1 MKKLIM
7 IFLVLGS
14 VSFAA
19 TTSNTTTTTA
29 APVATNMGQSLVS
42 VMMPSTTTATSTR
55 PTTQVPMDVV
65 SGVVTTAYGAK

>member
-7 IFLVLGS
+7 IFFILGS

-19 TTSNTTTTTA
+19 TTSTTTTTTA
-29 APVATNMGQSLVS
+29 APVNMGQSLVS
-42 VMMPSTTTATSTR
+42 VMMPTSISTSTH
-55 PTTQVPMDVV
+55 PTTQAPMDVV